1 MTTPRTILRDQLSR
15 IASRLEKAK
24 EGDLDAL
31 ESLLQPLK
39 AVAAEI
45 AAPAAMR
52 TMAQRLSS
60 SVQGMID
67 GESSM
72 DDGVTRLSQGVAK
85 LMSSFDAIGPSALL
99 DEDREESDGPV
110 TETVNA
116 PAGKTASAA
125 VPAPT
130 SPPTPAAP
138 TPSPA
143 PASAP
148 AATNATAD
156 SEDLEL
162 LARFVDRQKGEL
174 EGFEVALLE
183 REKGVGAGE
192 EFVRRYLHTL
202 KGEFGVLDLPEWADI
217 IHSVESLLET
227 NDIGTE
233 GLLRLKDLL
242 QERLG
247 LLNTLQGKIV
257 SPEDIAW
264 ILGGTRSGAAAPPNH
279 DKPRSPEAS
288 QTNPVEP
295 VSQPESDPFSNFGLD
310 SSFLVDFI
318 SEGGDHIRNIEK
330 SLLCLEV
337 NPTDDESLNMVFRS
351 CHTLKGLAGFL
362 ELKEIQRLAHAAEN
376 LMDRARNHQI
386 VLGPQHVDVLL
397 ETTDMFRGLVDGL
410 EKMLSGETYQP
421 P

>member
-1 MTTPRTILRDQLSR
+1 
-15 IASRLEKAK
+15 
-24 EGDLDAL
+24 
-31 ESLLQPLK
+31 
-39 AVAAEI
+39 
-45 AAPAAMR
+45 
-52 TMAQRLSS
+52 
-60 SVQGMID
+60 
-67 GESSM
+67 
-72 DDGVTRLSQGVAK
+72 
-85 LMSSFDAIGPSALL
+85 
-99 DEDREESDGPV
+99 
-110 TETVNA
+110 
-116 PAGKTASAA
+116 
-125 VPAPT
+125 
-130 SPPTPAAP
+130 
-138 TPSPA
+138 
-143 PASAP
+143 
-148 AATNATAD
+148 
-156 SEDLEL
+156 LEL

-202 KGEFGVLDLPEWADI
+202 KGEFGVLDLPDWADI

-288 QTNPVEP
+288 QTNPVER
-295 VSQPESDPFSNFGLD
+295 VSQPEPDPFSSFGLD
-310 SSFLVDFI
+310 SSFLVAFI

-421 P
+421 PEGIQDLIEKLKNADSLAPMEPMEREAAKKPVGQILVEKGIVPQSAVEEVRTMFGIPVVAIATLDDLLAFLANRPELRTHADAVRTYRERYGAAAASGNP